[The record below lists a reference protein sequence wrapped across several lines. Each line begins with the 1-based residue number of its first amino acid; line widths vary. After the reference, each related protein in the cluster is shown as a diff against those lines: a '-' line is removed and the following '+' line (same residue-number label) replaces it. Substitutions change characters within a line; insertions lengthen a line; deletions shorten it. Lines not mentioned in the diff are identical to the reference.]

1 MIFLGTPSVMKPVR
15 EPFSVRLQPQHK
27 ALIRKI
33 AIKLK
38 TTKGEVIE
46 QLLDLAA
53 EQLMKKESK
62 R

>member
-1 MIFLGTPSVMKPVR
+1 MKPVR

-27 ALIRKI
+27 ALVRKI

-53 EQLMKKESK
+53 EQLLRKEGK